1 MKNILLVLSVL
12 FGSIV
17 QAQIV
22 DIPDAN
28 FKNALVNEICADL
41 DGDGILDDDVDT
53 NNDLEIQVSEAE
65 AVFGINV
72 ESRNISSLEGIQSF
86 VNLINLKCPG
96 NDLTT
101 LDVSQNPN
109 LEVLD
114 CSVNLLSTIDVSQN
128 PNLIALLCYLN
139 QLSTIDVTQ
148 NPNLV
153 ALICP
158 VNNLTTLDVSQNL
171 NLDYLDCAINNLTTL
186 GFSQNPLLR
195 YLDCRIN
202 QLTTLD
208 VSQNPN
214 LTSLYCNENELNSL
228 NLKNGNNVDLNYMHA
243 RTNLNLFCIQVDD
256 VNYAQNAP
264 NWEKDSSA
272 EYSEFCALGIQNN
285 DIKGFTFTPNPT
297 QDILNVK
304 TENQIETIKIFSL
317 QGELLKQTSNTAID
331 VSELNSGLYFIQVS
345 VSGKTSTKKFVKI

>member
-1 MKNILLVLSVL
+1 MKNILIVL
-12 FGSIV
+12 FVSLCSIV

-28 FKNALVNEICADL
+28 FKNTLVNEICADL
-41 DGDGILDDDVDT
+41 DGDGVADSDVDT

-65 AVFGINV
+65 AVLGINV

-86 VNLINLKCPG
+86 VNLANLRCPG

-101 LDVSQNPN
+101 LDLNQNAN

-114 CSVNLLSTIDVSQN
+114 CSVNLLTTIDVSQN

-139 QLSTIDVTQ
+139 QLTTINVSQ
-148 NPNLV
+148 NPNLIT
-153 ALICP
+153 LICP
-158 VNNLTTLDVSQNL
+158 VNSLTTLDVSQNL
-171 NLDYLDCAINNLTTL
+171 NLDYLDCANNNLTTL
-186 GFSQNPLLR
+186 GFTQNPLLR

-243 RTNLNLFCIQVDD
+243 PTNPNLSCIQVDD
-256 VNYAQNAP
+256 VNFAQNAP
-264 NWEKDSSA
+264 NWVIDSSA
-272 EYSEFCALGIQNN
+272 EYRENCTLGVQNI
-285 DIKGFTFTPNPT
+285 DFKYFTLIPNPT
-297 QDILNVK
+297 QGILNIS
-304 TENQIETIKIFSL
+304 TEEQIETIRIFSL
-317 QGELLKQTSNTAID
+317 QGELLKQTSNTNID
-331 VSELNSGLYFIQVS
+331 VSYLSSGLYFVQVS
-345 VSGKTSTKKFVKI
+345 ASGKSSTKKFVKI